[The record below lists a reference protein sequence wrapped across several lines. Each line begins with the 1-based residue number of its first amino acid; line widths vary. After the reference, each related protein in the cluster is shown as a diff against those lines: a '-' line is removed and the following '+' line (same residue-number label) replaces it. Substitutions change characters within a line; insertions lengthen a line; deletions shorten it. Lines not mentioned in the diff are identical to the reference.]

1 MPLPHS
7 QLDYSSREVG
17 PAYAG
22 RRLVILFNIKY
33 RSTAA
38 LILPNFNQVN
48 NK

>member
-22 RRLVILFNIKY
+22 LYLVTLFNIKY
-33 RSTAA
+33 RGATA
-38 LILPNFNQVN
+38 LILPNFN
-48 NK
+48 